1 MIVDMELQY
10 PNLMRYPRYLH
21 IADAR
26 HVSSTTKNRA
36 YVKGGNLNVVEVGL
50 QQTRNK
56 MLTLESKVQEL
67 KIELNSKM
75 DLMNDLLHRLS
86 NKDSLQDNFVMD
98 MFDG

>member
-21 IADAR
+21 IADASSSL
-26 HVSSTTKNRA
+26 HVSSTTKNKA
-36 YVKGGNLNVVEVGL
+36 YVTGGNLNVVEG
-50 QQTRNK
+50 NK
-56 MLTLESKVQEL
+56 MLTLESQVQEL
-67 KIELNSKM
+67 KVELNSKM

-86 NKDSLQDNFVMD
+86 NKDSLQNNFAMD